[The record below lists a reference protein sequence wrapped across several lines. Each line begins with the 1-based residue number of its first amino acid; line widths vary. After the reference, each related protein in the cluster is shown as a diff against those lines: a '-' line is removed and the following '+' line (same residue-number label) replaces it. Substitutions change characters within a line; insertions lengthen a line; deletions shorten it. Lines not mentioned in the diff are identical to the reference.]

1 MRVLLDECV
10 PRPLKQQLPEHE
22 VSTVQEVGWAG
33 KRNGELLELIRSS
46 EFEVFVTTDQNI
58 EKQQNI
64 RKAGVRVV
72 VLVAKSNK
80 LGALLP
86 LLARLEDALGKVTP
100 GDVMRI
106 EA

>member
-10 PRPLKQQLPEHE
+10 PRPFKQQLPEHL
-22 VSTVQEVGWAG
+22 VSTVQELGWAG
-33 KRNGELLELIRSS
+33 KRNGELLVLIRSS
-46 EFEVFVTTDQNI
+46 DVEVFVTTDQNI
-58 EKQQNI
+58 EKQQNV
-64 RKAGVRVV
+64 RKLGVRVV

-86 LLARLEDALGKVTP
+86 LVPRLKDALGKVTP
-100 GDVMRI
+100 GEVMRV

>member
-10 PRPLKQQLPEHE
+10 PRPFKQQLAEHR

-33 KRNGELLELIRSS
+33 KRNGESLELIRSS
-46 EFEVFVTTDQNI
+46 AFEVFVTTDQNI

-72 VLVAKSNK
+72 LLVANSNK
-80 LGALLP
+80 FGALLP
-86 LLARLEDALGKVTP
+86 LVPRLKGALGKVTP
-100 GDVMRI
+100 GEVLRV